1 MDHETLMTRL
11 GELNVNAKCPSCN
24 AYPKWHGLGAVES
37 TETIL
42 LHSIQPN
49 GKVDLGLG
57 FGVVGVVCS
66 ACGFVRLH
74 ALDVIA
80 PGENTGVS
88 TVQLH

>member
-1 MDHETLMTRL
+1 MDHETLMNRL
-11 GELNVNAKCPSCN
+11 GELNVNAKCPSCDT
-24 AYPKWHGLGAVES
+24 YPKWHGLGAVD

-42 LHSIQPN
+42 LHSIRPQ
-49 GKVDLGLG
+49 GRAKLGEG
-57 FGVVGVVCS
+57 FGVVGVVCG

-80 PGENTGVS
+80 PGESSGVS

>member
-11 GELNVNAKCPSCN
+11 GELNVNAKCPSCD
-24 AYPKWHGLGAVES
+24 AYPTWHGLGAVD

-49 GKVDLGLG
+49 GRIDLSEG
-57 FGVVGVVCS
+57 FGVVGVVCD
-66 ACGFVRLH
+66 ACGFVRLY

-80 PGENTGVS
+80 PGEDAGVS